1 MPLARSAYTK
11 RESFNCACWR
21 GIKVLPM
28 SDRIS
33 YPPVAAEQQIA
44 EARRISV
51 REVRQ
56 RAYEMETRVD
66 GGVLETR
73 SSSDDERHQRDLAR
87 ASRLREQFASEPV
100 KPVSQRS
107 AAINRAATADEVRE
121 LNSWL
126 AAPQQA
132 EAYEAR
138 SASETTGSAGG
149 YLLPLRFNAAL
160 IHQLRE
166 YDSFLK
172 NFELWESADGEVY
185 TRPVYSQFG
194 SAVAQTENATFTD
207 GPYPVLTNQAWS
219 LASTYAS
226 SFTASYQLVQDALF
240 ESKNRVGGGGGF
252 NTDNSGAPQNRTLDE
267 WVSGA
272 LGESLGRVIAP
283 TASAALYA
291 GITAVGAT
299 SGQNGGYVTLAA
311 ATPVNYI
318 TGSASTELI
327 QNTIN
332 IDTAAL
338 MLAALDAAYVPGAA
352 WYFSSQQWTNLIRQ
366 VDSNKHLQI
375 DPGLGLKLF
384 DLPVILT
391 SQTLSAAASTT
402 SGPVLANMAAAMTLR
417 VVDGSMFLLRSGEKY
432 AELLQMYYRASLRA
446 GVAVRDARAMVGV
459 RYAAT

>member
-1 MPLARSAYTK
+1 LRLPGA
-11 RESFNCACWR
+11 ES
-21 GIKVLPM
+21 KVFM
-28 SDRIS
+28 SDLTN
-33 YPPVAAEQQIA
+33 YPPVASETLIA
-44 EARRISV
+44 EARGISV
-51 REVRQ
+51 GEVR
-56 RAYEMETRVD
+56 RMAYERGESRVD
-66 GGVLETR
+66 GGIRETR
-73 SSSDDERHQRDLAR
+73 NSGITDAEILVKANDLRAR
-87 ASRLREQFASEPV
+87 INAGEFTSKDV

-107 AAINRAATADEVRE
+107 AAINRASAADESRE
-121 LNSWL
+121 LNAWL
-126 AAPQQA
+126 SNPQPA

-138 SASETTGSAGG
+138 SAAEATGTAGG
-149 YLLPLRFNAAL
+149 YLVAPRFNSEL
-160 IHQLRE
+160 IKQLRE

-172 NFELWESADGEVY
+172 NFELWKSSDGNTTV
-185 TRPVYSQFG
+185 RPVYSQF
-194 SAVAQTENATFTD
+194 STAVAQTENTTFTD
-207 GPYPVLTNQAWS
+207 GPYPTLTQQAWP
-219 LASTYAS
+219 LALTYAS

-240 ESKNRVGGGGGF
+240 EGQNRAGGGGF
-252 NTDNSGAPQNRTLDE
+252 NADNSGAPRNKTLEE

-272 LGESLGRVIAP
+272 LAESMGRVIAP
-283 TASAALYA
+283 TASVALYA

-299 SGQNGGYVTLAA
+299 SGQNGGFVNLTA

-391 SQTLSAAASTT
+391 SQTTAGVASTV
-402 SGPVLANMAAAMTLR
+402 SGPVLMNAQAAMTLR
-417 VVDGSMFLLRSGEKY
+417 IVDGSMFLLRSGEKF
-432 AELLQMYYRASLRA
+432 AESLAIYYRASIRA
-446 GVAVRDARAMVGV
+446 GVSVRDARAMVGV
-459 RYAAT
+459 KYAAS